1 MEENN
6 LVSNLK
12 IMFLGGVG
20 EIGKN
25 MTVFQYENDIIV
37 VDAGLTFPSE
47 DMPGIDLVVPDITY
61 LVSNKEKVKG
71 IVLTHGHEDHIG
83 GLPYMLGDINAPIY
97 GSRLTLALV
106 ENKMREHQKIQYKSN
121 TIKEGSVIKLGVFNI
136 EFIRVNHSI
145 AGAMALAIT
154 TPVGIIV
161 FTGDYKVDYTP
172 MNVEIIDLAR
182 FAELGKRGVLL
193 LMADSTN
200 AERAGHSMSERVVG
214 QALDEIFA
222 ENATRR
228 LFVATFSSNIHR
240 LQQIFDLAVK
250 YKRKVA
256 FSGRSMLNVT
266 DTAIKI
272 GELRIDKEIII
283 DVEKADKYADKELV
297 VITTGSQ
304 GEPMSALTRM
314 ASGEFNKIKI
324 GDNDTI
330 ILSSSSIPGN
340 EKMINRVI
348 NNLVR
353 LGANVIYNEIADVH
367 ASGHAYI
374 DEIKLIHALVKPR
387 YFIPVHGEYKHLKAH
402 ADIAIT
408 MGMQARDIIMPD
420 LGLCVEL
427 NKNVLKIAGTVPA
440 GKRLVDG
447 LGLGDLDSMV
457 LKDRKQLAEDGL
469 CIVVLGLSDESSEIV
484 SGPDIITRGLI
495 YSAEA
500 SNMVTE
506 AKESITDALKELD
519 LKQIDRLELKSI
531 IRKALT
537 VYFFKK
543 TKRRP
548 MILPIILEQ

>member
-1 MEENN
+1 
-6 LVSNLK
+6 
-12 IMFLGGVG
+12 
-20 EIGKN
+20 
-25 MTVFQYENDIIV
+25 
-37 VDAGLTFPSE
+37 
-47 DMPGIDLVVPDITY
+47 
-61 LVSNKEKVKG
+61 
-71 IVLTHGHEDHIG
+71 
-83 GLPYMLGDINAPIY
+83 
-97 GSRLTLALV
+97 
-106 ENKMREHQKIQYKSN
+106 
-121 TIKEGSVIKLGVFNI
+121 
-136 EFIRVNHSI
+136 
-145 AGAMALAIT
+145 
-154 TPVGIIV
+154 
-161 FTGDYKVDYTP
+161 
-172 MNVEIIDLAR
+172 
-182 FAELGKRGVLL
+182 
-193 LMADSTN
+193 MADSTN

-214 QALDEIFA
+214 QALDEIFT

-250 YKRKVA
+250 HKRKVA

-272 GELRIDKEIII
+272 GELRIDKEIIV

-297 VITTGSQ
+297 IITTGSQ

-314 ASGEFNKIKI
+314 AAGEFNKIKI

-402 ADIAIT
+402 ADIAII
-408 MGMQARDIIMPD
+408 MGMQPRDVIMPD

-469 CIVVLGLSDESSEIV
+469 CIVVLGLSDDSSEIV

-500 SNMVTE
+500 SNMITE
-506 AKESITDALKELD
+506 AKESITEALKEID

-537 VYFFKK
+537 TYFFKK

-548 MILPIILEQ
+548 MVLPIILEQ

>member
-1 MEENN
+1 MEEKN

-25 MTVFQYENDIIV
+25 MTVFQYEDDIIV

-61 LVSNKEKVKG
+61 LVENKEKVKG

-83 GLPYMLGDINAPIY
+83 GLPYMLGDISAPIY

-121 TIKEGSVIKLGVFNI
+121 TIKEGSVIKLGVFTV

-145 AGAMALAIT
+145 AGSMALAIT

-172 MNVEIIDLAR
+172 MNGEIIDLAR

-214 QALDEIFA
+214 QALDEIFT

-250 YKRKVA
+250 HKRKVA

-272 GELRIDKEIII
+272 GELRIDKEIIV

-297 VITTGSQ
+297 IITTGSQ

-314 ASGEFNKIKI
+314 AAGEFNKIKI

-402 ADIAIT
+402 ADIAII
-408 MGMQARDIIMPD
+408 MGMQPRDVIMPD

-469 CIVVLGLSDESSEIV
+469 CIVVLGLSDDSSEIV

-500 SNMVTE
+500 SNMITE
-506 AKESITDALKELD
+506 AKESITEALKEID

-537 VYFFKK
+537 TYFFKK

-548 MILPIILEQ
+548 MVLPIILEQ

>member
-47 DMPGIDLVVPDITY
+47 DMPGIDLVVPDIIY